1 MPRAIVLEPGVQQ
14 LKTCMHIA
22 RGMNY
27 LHTLE
32 PPVLHRN
39 LKTTNLL
46 IDEAG
51 KVKIADFG
59 WSRLKTF
66 DAGKTFYH
74 GWQWIAPEIL
84 WGAKFE
90 QPADVYS
97 YSMVAWEVLTGSV
110 PFHGLNPT
118 QIGFAVMKERL
129 RPPPPED
136 GPPGFDQL
144 LAACWHDDPAER
156 YSFEKILGRM
166 QALVAMSATE
176 HGDAIA

>member
-1 MPRAIVLEPGVQQ
+1 MTHVDAPLCHQTKCADLC
-14 LKTCMHIA
+14 TC
-22 RGMNY
+22 R
-27 LHTLE
+27 L
-32 PPVLHRN
+32 
-39 LKTTNLL
+39 
-46 IDEAG
+46 
-51 KVKIADFG
+51 
-59 WSRLKTF
+59 SRP
-66 DAGKTFYH
+66 
-74 GWQWIAPEIL
+74 Q
-84 WGAKFE
+84 
-90 QPADVYS
+90 
-97 YSMVAWEVLTGSV
+97 VLTRTV

-144 LAACWHDDPAER
+144 LAACWHDDPAQR